1 MQVRSL
7 SWSLY
12 DSVAQWIRVFRFERK
27 GWGFESL
34 QNYMKIRKGNSANSK
49 LNGEWGKHVRAD
61 GKKITSG
68 KRRMANKEIIREE
81 LNNLED

>member
-1 MQVRSL
+1 
-7 SWSLY
+7 
-12 DSVAQWIRVFRFERK
+12 
-27 GWGFESL
+27 
-34 QNYMKIRKGNSANSK
+34 MKIRKGNSENAK